1 MSGYTCDMHGT
12 TEEAALNDVIREFVH
27 PNAAFSA
34 HQCIPISDRRLSV
47 RRLDE
52 SGVSIATEMTVAT
65 TDVVSDDA
73 GDVLGSVMTTISAA
87 VSSGAFETELAAA
100 SSSFSSVSVQGLSV
114 QTLTPTIAPTPTPT
128 ISNNI
133 EMVGGS
139 GSPTAEL
146 IAGGCGIPAKC
157 APVDVHAV
165 EGCADSTFFVRNDN
179 NWCACDSQQLCGEY
193 YGADVCCA
201 SIEGDCCTLDVV
213 LLAGII
219 VGALL
224 LCLCMVCGGILCV
237 FKMKNTPGSDA
248 AFQAP
253 TLTGGDV
260 QLTHVVA
267 TPAVFQAPTLTGGDV
282 QLTHVVATQAVTR
295 AVEVPPRSETATFTI

>member
-1 MSGYTCDMHGT
+1 
-12 TEEAALNDVIREFVH
+12 
-27 PNAAFSA
+27 
-34 HQCIPISDRRLSV
+34 
-47 RRLDE
+47 
-52 SGVSIATEMTVAT
+52 
-65 TDVVSDDA
+65 
-73 GDVLGSVMTTISAA
+73 VLGSVMTTISAA

-100 SSSFSSVSVQGLSV
+100 SSSFSSVSVQGVSV
-114 QTLTPTIAPTPTPT
+114 QTFTPTIAPTPTPT

-146 IAGGCGIPAKC
+146 IAGGCGIPAAC
-157 APVDVHAV
+157 ATVDVHTNPS
-165 EGCADSTFFVRNDN
+165 CADSTFFVRNDN
-179 NWCACDSQQLCGEY
+179 SWCACDSQQLCGEY

-267 TPAVFQAPTLTGGDV
+267 TPAV
-282 QLTHVVATQAVTR
+282 TR
-295 AVEVPPRSETATFTI
+295 AVEVPPRSEKATFTI